1 MRKLS
6 ILLLMVLCLGCA
18 SQSRLAALEKQVA
31 ELRHTKA
38 SGAMLLAEEAG
49 AARRFWWRN
58 ALVGAPDGLDQIAIA
73 NLTDGDAAFVMT
85 LAAEA
90 ATGYLYIYD
99 ADGTHSTVSP
109 TRIIANGA
117 TGAWHLV
124 NFNVTK
130 ITTQTAD
137 GYRYINVTN
146 TGAFSGTPATGDC
159 YYRSGTD
166 SWCCYDGGWLCEVLT
181 AP

>member
-18 SQSRLAALEKQVA
+18 SQARLAALEKQVA
-31 ELRHTKA
+31 ELKRIKS

-49 AARRFWWRN
+49 SRKFWWRN
-58 ALVGAPDGLDQIAIA
+58 ALTGAPDGLDQISTA
-73 NLTDGDAAFVMT
+73 NLADGDAAFVMT
-85 LAAEA
+85 LSGET

-99 ADGTHSTVSP
+99 ADGTHSTDSP
-109 TRIIANGA
+109 TRIVANGA
-117 TGAWHLV
+117 AGAWHLV
-124 NFNVTK
+124 NFNVSK
-130 ITTQTAD
+130 ITSDAAA
-137 GYRYINVTN
+137 GYHYINVTN
-146 TGAFSGTPATGDC
+146 AGAFSGTPSTGDC
-159 YYRSGTD
+159 YYRQDTD